1 MSLHDTQAPM
11 DAGDLEPK
19 HRVFLCHSGAQKGFV
34 EQLDKDL
41 RSVDRHPFF
50 DKDRDSLPIGD
61 NFPNLIFRAIDQCQ
75 VGVVILSDEFFMR
88 SHWPMFEVVRMV
100 ECGRKIMPIF
110 LGISPGDLSNEEK
123 LVEWKSKWEEWAKC
137 NKRIDV
143 SKWETTL
150 RSLRP
155 LNGLVYNCEVGE
167 VKFREEIVKE
177 ICKIV
182 HAFHVWDDSHV
193 QGRSRLSKVI
203 QEKISQI
210 PVSKT
215 RVQVVGLYGVGG
227 IGKTTACKSLCK
239 DLSMEFDGRVCHVE
253 FGGETSEIDR
263 VQEVLKRLTDTNNE
277 FLLAKNLDECWSRL
291 KHLMQSNKVVLAID
305 NVSRNS
311 KIREEALKY
320 LRLEYGQGSI
330 VMVTARAVG
339 ELEILGIVSGSCLA
353 MPELVRDEARA
364 LFLYHA
370 DPMVEVDEGVV
381 MQCINRCHFG
391 KGDGKGSKHYHPL
404 TLKVLGSQL
413 VGRHPGEWKS
423 QLEEEDLFN
432 QLQEQENP
440 VFSILRRSFDTLKFE
455 QRMLFMDVALIDIES
470 FSGRCFGSWTA
481 NHGFIE
487 NSDYSSTWYNLFEW
501 LSMVQGISTNEVK
514 KRLNELRKRSLL
526 EELGDGRSRIGMHD
540 LWREFAVME
549 ARRGEEES
557 SHWVY
562 EFNVGGG
569 RGGRAAESCMD
580 DGGWENLRRISI
592 DNSRVTCVNFTHCS
606 KVTVLRLDDVNV
618 ANEVLDLR
626 PLGRLKSLEIVSSE
640 AFGRNFLGD
649 SDYDLKVYGIGELT
663 NLVILSWLSV
673 PNGSLSAVAEIARLT
688 NLRILQLRSHY
699 SVKAT
704 TSTTLDLQRLR
715 YLQVMSVSVAGMVSI
730 SGFSAMMTDLRFLDL
745 GRCSELKSCVGV
757 GDVDGLE
764 VLILCGELEEL
775 PNLQKLRTLRKLDIR
790 GCSSLKAVPGL
801 GSLVYLRELRGN
813 RSLRELPDMSKLTM
827 LEVLDLS
834 ECGELKCIS
843 GLGDLVALRVLSVN
857 CRSLHDVPSLER
869 LVELDEVK
877 VFGGFANNSEL
888 SCGVL
893 GTSVLNLAMLPGS
906 VSTLEIA
913 HVDREL
919 TNLSKLTALKSLRLN
934 ECSIGS
940 VDRELT
946 NLSKLTAL
954 KSLDLWG
961 LSVEMLPHMGR
972 DMKLGSLSI
981 CDCKSL
987 RGWDGVRRLGW
998 WSDWP
1003 DDLFCDWTLPHLE
1016 ELELD
1021 EYGAFELPDLS
1032 HFPRLRRLSL
1042 LDDSDSSDFS
1052 CPPFLVHCR
1061 AKHMHL
1067 DYLFCIGPMIREL
1080 PDLSKFP
1087 SLKELC
1093 IDECPNLTSLTVSGP
1108 LPALDDVRLLGCSN
1122 LDALPDVNLFPNLRS
1137 FSCDHESEAAL
1148 NVQEVHNKL
1157 RARGFHYDDD
1167 RKSWQVKPKPG
1178 SGSSGVLA
1186 GKEGDGSPG
1195 EKPAVNASNNL
1206 DAGASSLNVE
1216 PNSSSEVMPQS
1227 DGSLSGEGVIPQVDL
1242 KRVLELGSG
1251 SGIVL
1256 QEQWKRLKNIE

>member
-1 MSLHDTQAPM
+1 MSLHDAHGPM
-11 DAGDLEPK
+11 DPGDLEPK
-19 HRVFLCHSGAQKGFV
+19 QKVFLCHSGAQKGFV

-50 DKDRDSLPIGD
+50 DKDRDSLPIGH
-61 NFPNLIFRAIDQCQ
+61 NFPNLIFRAIDHCQ
-75 VGVVILSDEFFMR
+75 VGVVILSEEFFMR

-110 LGISPGDLSNEEK
+110 HGISPEDLSNKEK

-143 SKWETTL
+143 PKWETTL

-155 LNGLVYNCEVGE
+155 LNGLVYNCAVSE

-182 HAFHVWDDSHV
+182 PAFHVWDYSHV

-203 QEKISQI
+203 QVKISEI
-210 PVSKT
+210 SASKKGAL
-215 RVQVVGLYGVGG
+215 VVGLYGVGG
-227 IGKTTACKSLCK
+227 IGKTTACKSLCR

-277 FLLAKNLDECWSRL
+277 FLHAKNLDECWSRL
-291 KHLMQSNKVVLAID
+291 KHLMQSKKVVLAID
-305 NVSRNS
+305 NVSGNS
-311 KIREEALKY
+311 KICEEALKY

-330 VMVTARAVG
+330 VMVTARALG
-339 ELEILGIVSGSCLA
+339 ELENLGIVSGSCLA

-370 DPMVEVDEGVV
+370 DPKDEVDEGVV
-381 MQCINRCHFG
+381 MQCVNRCHFG

-413 VGRHPGEWKS
+413 VGRHPGEWTS
-423 QLEEEDLFN
+423 QLVEEDVFN

-455 QRMLFMDVALIDIES
+455 QRMLFMDV
-470 FSGRCFGSWTA
+470 GVFGFVRFAW
-481 NHGFIE
+481 GDPDE
-487 NSDYSSTWYNLFEW
+487 WVTWYNMFEW
-501 LSMVQGISTNEVK
+501 LSMVHGISTEELK

-562 EFNVGGG
+562 EVDVG
-569 RGGRAAESCMD
+569 GGRAAESFMQG
-580 DGGWENLRRISI
+580 GGWENLRRICIKWS
-592 DNSRVTCVNFTHCS
+592 DVTCVNFTHCS
-606 KVTVLRLDDVNV
+606 KVTVLRLEDVSF

-626 PLGRLKSLEIVSSE
+626 PLGRLKSLEIDS
-640 AFGRNFLGD
+640 GRINPETFLGD
-649 SDYDLKVYGIGELT
+649 SVYDLKVYGIGELT
-663 NLVILSWLSV
+663 NLVVLSWLYV
-673 PNGSLSAVAEIARLT
+673 CNGSLSAVAEIARLT
-688 NLRILQLRSHY
+688 NLRFLQLGTADRS
-699 SVKAT
+699 VNAT

-715 YLQVMSVSVAGMVSI
+715 YLQMVSVEFAGMVSI

-745 GRCSELKSCVGV
+745 GGCGELKSCVGV

-764 VLILCGELEEL
+764 VLLLNGCCKLEEL
-775 PNLQKLRTLRKLDIR
+775 PNLQKLRRLRKLDIK
-790 GCSSLKAVPGL
+790 GCSSLIAVPGL
-801 GSLVYLRELRGN
+801 GSLVSLRELRGN
-813 RSLRELPDMSKLTM
+813 RSMNELPDMSELRK
-827 LEVLDLS
+827 LEVLNLS
-834 ECGELKCIS
+834 GCGELKCIP
-843 GLGDLVALRVLSVN
+843 GLGDLDALRVFKVN
-857 CRSLHDVPSLER
+857 CHSLHDVPNLER
-869 LVELDEVK
+869 LVDLDEVK
-877 VFGGFANNSEL
+877 VTGWFADNFES

-893 GTSVLNLAMLPGS
+893 GTSVLNLAMLGS
-906 VSTLEIA
+906 VATLEIKL
-913 HVDREL
+913 VDREL
-919 TNLSKLTALKSLRLN
+919 TNLSKLTALKM
-934 ECSIGS
+934 
-940 VDRELT
+940 
-946 NLSKLTAL
+946 
-954 KSLDLWG
+954 LDLADC
-961 LSVEMLPHMGR
+961 SFEMLPHMGR
-972 DMKLGSLSI
+972 DMMLESLRVRG
-981 CDCKSL
+981 CRNL
-987 RGWDGVRRLGW
+987 RGWDGVRRLDW
-998 WSDWP
+998 WLDSLV
-1003 DDLFCDWTLPHLE
+1003 DLYCDWTLPHLKR
-1016 ELELD
+1016 LECSMS
-1021 EYGAFELPDLS
+1021 GAVELPDLS
-1032 HFPRLRRLSL
+1032 HFPRLKKLTFVKEVISE
-1042 LDDSDSSDFS
+1042 FS
-1052 CPPFLVHCR
+1052 CPQILVHCH
-1061 AKHMHL
+1061 ANHTHL
-1067 DYLFCIGPMIREL
+1067 ETLDFIESTIREL
-1080 PDLSKFP
+1080 PDLWKFP
-1087 SLKELC
+1087 SLKHLYVEK
-1093 IDECPNLTSLTVSGP
+1093 CPNLTSLTVSGP
-1108 LPALDDVRLLGCSN
+1108 LPALEIVELKECRN

-1157 RARGFHYDDD
+1157 RARGFHYDDG

-1195 EKPAVNASNNL
+1195 EKPAVDASNNL
-1206 DAGASSLNVE
+1206 DAGALWLNVV
-1216 PNSSSEVMPQS
+1216 PNSSSGVIPQS
-1227 DGSLSGEGVIPQVDL
+1227 DGFHSGEGVIPQVDQ
-1242 KRVLELGSG
+1242 KRGLELGSG
-1251 SGIVL
+1251 SGTV

>member
-75 VGVVILSDEFFMR
+75 VGVVVLTNEFFMR

-123 LVEWKSKWEEWAKC
+123 LGEWKSKWEEWAKC

-143 SKWETTL
+143 PKWDTTL

-182 HAFHVWDDSHV
+182 PAFHVWDNSHV

-203 QEKISQI
+203 QEKIAQI

-277 FLLAKNLDECWSRL
+277 FLHAKNLDECWSRL

-339 ELEILGIVSGSCLA
+339 ELEILGILSGSCLA

-370 DPMVEVDEGVV
+370 DPRVEVDEGVV
-381 MQCINRCHFG
+381 MQCINRCYFG

-423 QLEEEDLFN
+423 QLEEEDVFN

-470 FSGRCFGSWTA
+470 FSGRDYWSRITHF
-481 NHGFIE
+481 GFIE
-487 NSDYSSTWYNLFEW
+487 NSDYWSTWYNLFEW

-526 EELGDGRSRIGMHD
+526 EELGDGRSRVGMHD

-549 ARRGEEES
+549 AKRGEEES

-569 RGGRAAESCMD
+569 RAAESCMHG
-580 DGGWENLRRISI
+580 GGWENLRRICI

-606 KVTVLRLDDVNV
+606 EVTVLRMVGVSV

-626 PLGRLKSLEIVSSE
+626 PLGRLKSLEIFSSPSY
-640 AFGRNFLGD
+640 GRNFFGD
-649 SDYDLKVYGIGELT
+649 LAYDLKVYGIGELT
-663 NLVILSWLSV
+663 NLVVLSWLNIRDS
-673 PNGSLSAVAEIARLT
+673 SLRAVEEIARLT
-688 NLRILQLRSHY
+688 NLRILQLGSHY

-704 TSTTLDLQRLR
+704 TSRTLDLQRLR
-715 YLQVMSVSVAGMVSI
+715 YLQVVSVSVAGLVSI

-745 GRCSELKSCVGV
+745 GSCGELKSCVGV

-775 PNLQKLRTLRKLDIR
+775 PNLQKLRMLRKLDIR
-790 GCSSLKAVPGL
+790 RCSSLNTMPGL

-813 RSLRELPDMSKLTM
+813 RSLRELPDMSKLTK
-827 LEVLDLS
+827 LDVLDLS
-834 ECGELKCIS
+834 ECGELKRIP

-857 CRSLHDVPSLER
+857 CRSLHDVPNLER

-877 VFGGFANNSEL
+877 VIGRCAIWDNFKPS
-888 SCGVL
+888 SGVL
-893 GTSVLNLAMLPGS
+893 GTSVLNLTMLPGS
-906 VSTLEIA
+906 VSTLLIA
-913 HVDREL
+913 RVDREL
-919 TNLSKLTALKSLRLN
+919 TNLSKLTALKSL
-934 ECSIGS
+934 
-940 VDRELT
+940 EL
-946 NLSKLTAL
+946 S
-954 KSLDLWG
+954 G

-972 DMKLGSLSI
+972 DMKLESLTIS
-981 CDCKSL
+981 DCKSL

-1016 ELELD
+1016 ELEFD
-1021 EYGAFELPDLS
+1021 ESGAVELPDLS

-1042 LDDSDSSDFS
+1042 GNYSDSSDFS

-1067 DYLFCIGPMIREL
+1067 DYLYCVGPMIREL

-1087 SLKELC
+1087 SLKELY
-1093 IDECPNLTSLTVSGP
+1093 ISECPNLTSLTVSGP
-1108 LPALDDVRLLGCSN
+1108 LPALDDVRLLDCSN
-1122 LDALPDVNLFPNLRS
+1122 LDALPDVNLFPNLRY
-1137 FSCDHESEAAL
+1137 FSCHGSEAAL
-1148 NVQEVHNKL
+1148 NVQELYSKL
-1157 RARGFHYDDD
+1157 RSRGFRYDPT
-1167 RKSWQVKPKPG
+1167 SEYPWELQSEPG

-1186 GKEGDGSPG
+1186 GNEGDGSPG
-1195 EKPAVNASNNL
+1195 EQAAGEDPNNL
-1206 DAGASSLNVE
+1206 DVVALWLNAE
-1216 PNSSSEVMPQS
+1216 PYSSEFIPQS
-1227 DGSLSGEGVIPQVDL
+1227 DGSLSGEGVIPQVDQ
-1242 KRVLELGSG
+1242 KRGLELGSG
-1251 SGIVL
+1251 SGTV